1 MNLIDL
7 RERIALAAG
16 FTAEQREWLL
26 DLLRL
31 PGDFPQEDCP
41 ALQVLARSTAFY
53 PILARLDPDV
63 QGAILAE
70 LLATWIIGHVPEAR
84 GEMLRMHIRAVI
96 DLVKLASERPHGN
109 A

>member
-7 RERIALAAG
+7 RERIALADT
-16 FTAEQREWLL
+16 FTANQRDWLL

-31 PGDFPQEDCP
+31 PADYPQEDGAP
-41 ALQVLARSTAFY
+41 LQVMARSTAFY
-53 PILARLDPDV
+53 PLLARLDPDV

-70 LLATWIIGHVPEAR
+70 LLSTWIIGHHPEVR
-84 GEMLRMHIRAVI
+84 REMLTMHVRAVI
-96 DLVKLASERPHGN
+96 DLIKLASDPHGP